1 MLHSFRFVSFRF
13 VSFLRFGPVFGTSFC
28 FMASCKAALITDQRE
43 WKIFEKILFRVM
55 CGREIR
61 YSKIGKERG

>member
-13 VSFLRFGPVFGTSFC
+13 VSFRFFVSVQCSVRPS
-28 FMASCKAALITDQRE
+28 ASWQIRE